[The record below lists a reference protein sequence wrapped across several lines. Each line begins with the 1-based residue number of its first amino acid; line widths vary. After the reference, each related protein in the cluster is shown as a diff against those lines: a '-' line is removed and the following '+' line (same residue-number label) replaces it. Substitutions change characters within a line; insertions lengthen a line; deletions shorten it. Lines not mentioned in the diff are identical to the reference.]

1 MPPEVSPPQWMQN
14 NAVLV
19 RKLVI
24 NKVVLSFH
32 ISDFTL
38 PLIISEEIMQKNQS
52 DTVHT
57 KLRQLC
63 LVIIGFGN
71 NSLGFV
77 VLL

>member
-1 MPPEVSPPQWMQN
+1 MPPEVSPPQGMQN

-24 NKVVLSFH
+24 DKVVLSFH

-52 DTVHT
+52 DAVHT
-57 KLRQLC
+57 KLRRLC